1 MKKTSVLLVLSALM
15 SFVPFRAA
23 AERADAGTVEVG
35 LNLMYD
41 TDTVAG
47 ADWTLGAL
55 LGYFW
60 TDGWMVSGEFRLED
74 NDYTTLYSAVA
85 GVEKSFEVGSADTIT
100 PFIPY
105 VGAGVGFASAS
116 FENRGKKEEE
126 EDRDGTAMIL
136 EFKGGLKVMLTGDLA
151 LDVGVYCDL
160 ATDDVYFD
168 KDGPSKTDVS
178 IRMGLRT
185 FLF

>member
-1 MKKTSVLLVLSALM
+1 MKKTLVLFAAVALM
-15 SFVPFRAA
+15 LSVPFRAV
-23 AERADAGTVEVG
+23 AERTDAGTVEVG

-47 ADWTLGAL
+47 SDWNVGAL

-85 GVEKSFEVGSADTIT
+85 SVEKSFEIGSADTIT

-105 VGAGVGFASAS
+105 LGGGVGFATAS
-116 FENRGKKEEE
+116 FDQGGEEE
-126 EDRDGTAMIL
+126 TTTQDGSAMIIEL
-136 EFKGGLKVMLTGDLA
+136 KGGMKVMLTGDLA
-151 LDVGVYCDL
+151 LDIGVYCDF
-160 ATDDVYFD
+160 ATDDVYSD
-168 KDGPSKTDVS
+168 KDGPSKTDIS